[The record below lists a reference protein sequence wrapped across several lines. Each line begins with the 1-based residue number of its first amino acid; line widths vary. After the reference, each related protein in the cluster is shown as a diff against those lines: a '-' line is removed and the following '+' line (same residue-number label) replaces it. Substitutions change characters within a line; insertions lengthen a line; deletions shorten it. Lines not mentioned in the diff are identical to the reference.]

1 MHHDK
6 KLPRLEVVST
16 HEMGFVAHHL
26 KNMSLKELL
35 EAMNMIY
42 EIETLIDRTQKRKG
56 MKRKYYLN

>member
-6 KLPRLEVVST
+6 KLPRLEVVSP
-16 HEMGFVAHHL
+16 HETGFAHHL
-26 KNMSLKELL
+26 RNMSLKELL

-56 MKRKYYLN
+56 IKRKYFLN